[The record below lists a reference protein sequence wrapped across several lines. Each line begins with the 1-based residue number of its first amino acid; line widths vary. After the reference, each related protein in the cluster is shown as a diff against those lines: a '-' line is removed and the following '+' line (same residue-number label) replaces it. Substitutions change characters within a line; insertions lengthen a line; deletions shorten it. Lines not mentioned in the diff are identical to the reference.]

1 MLKKKLF
8 GIAAEMA
15 SEPATNMF
23 MQALQDCGWD
33 GAIAVSLLSF
43 CLVFGE
49 VFYSSQKTKV
59 GILASLI

>member
-15 SEPATNMF
+15 SEPATDMF
-23 MQALQDCGWD
+23 MQAFQDCGWD
-33 GAIAVSLLSF
+33 VAIVASLLSF

-49 VFYSSQKTKV
+49 VYYSSQKTKL
-59 GILASLI
+59 GILASLL

>member
-8 GIAAEMA
+8 GIAADIS
-15 SEPATNMF
+15 SEPATNAL

-43 CLVFGE
+43 FLVFGE
-49 VFYSSQKTKV
+49 VYYISQKTKV
-59 GILASLI
+59 GILTSF

>member
-8 GIAAEMA
+8 GIAADIS
-15 SEPATNMF
+15 SEPATNAL

-43 CLVFGE
+43 FLVFGE
-49 VFYSSQKTKV
+49 AYYISQKTKV
-59 GILASLI
+59 GILTSF

>member
-8 GIAAEMA
+8 GIAADMA

-23 MQALQDCGWD
+23 MQDCGWD

-43 CLVFGE
+43 FLVFGE
-49 VFYSSQKTKV
+49 VYYSSQKTKV
-59 GILASLI
+59 GILTSLL

>member
-23 MQALQDCGWD
+23 MQALQACGWD

-43 CLVFGE
+43 FLVFGE
-49 VFYSSQKTKV
+49 VYYSSQKTKV
-59 GILASLI
+59 GILASLL